1 MHRLLALIL
10 GLYVVSETSL
20 PELEGLTLQ
29 STPDLAMRMVS
40 LIEAVTSR
48 SFDFLLELEIW
59 KSRAPRLRKYASRTS
74 AQLLY
79 VLSNWFHS

>member
-29 STPDLAMRMVS
+29 STPDLAMRTVS

-48 SFDFLLELEIW
+48 GFDFLLELEI
-59 KSRAPRLRKYASRTS
+59 
-74 AQLLY
+74 
-79 VLSNWFHS
+79 